1 MRQRRK
7 RASGRLWTIL
17 LFAILAIPCYY
28 LGKRVYMYVDAML
41 EEKHL
46 HKEILVLEAENEVL
60 KQRITGYKKG
70 DLVETK
76 AREDLGMIRRGEKI
90 YLIGEQ

>member
-7 RASGRLWTIL
+7 RASGKLRTIV
-17 LFAILAIPCYY
+17 LFAILAIPAFY
-28 LGKRVYMYVDAML
+28 LGKRVYMYTDAML
-41 EEKHL
+41 QERHL
-46 HKEILVLEAENEVL
+46 HKEISVLKAENEVL
-60 KQRITGYKKG
+60 RQRIIEYKKG

-90 YLIGEQ
+90 YLLGKQ